1 MGKSHLRLWS
11 FMKQVLKQDAD
22 TRTEQTAYSDGDGGL
37 IIETKQDISA
47 IIDQNK
53 REYAAIDPKARWGEL
68 AKVAS
73 VPLTVYQELNRLGIC
88 RGFMV
93 MDQKKMKEW
102 LNNPDNRHF
111 RTRPGR
117 V

>member
-1 MGKSHLRLWS
+1 
-11 FMKQVLKQDAD
+11 MKQVLRQDAD
-22 TRTEQTAYSDGDGGL
+22 TRTVQTAYSDGDGGL

-47 IIDQNK
+47 IIEQNK
-53 REYAAIDPKARWGEL
+53 REYAAIDPKAKWGEW

-73 VPLTVYQELNRLGIC
+73 VPLTVFQELNQLGIC

>member
-1 MGKSHLRLWS
+1 
-11 FMKQVLKQDAD
+11 MKQVLRQDAD
-22 TRTEQTAYSDGDGGL
+22 TQVVQTAYSDGDGGL
-37 IIETKQDISA
+37 LIETKQDISA

-53 REYAAIDPKARWGEL
+53 REYATKDQRSKWGEWD
-68 AKVAS
+68 KIGS
-73 VPLTVYQELNRLGIC
+73 IPLVVFQELNKLGIC

-93 MDQKKMKEW
+93 MDQKKMKDW
-102 LNNPDNRHF
+102 LNDPDNRHF